1 MHLAGDPTVSF
12 SQQRVQSRKCQ
23 EGLRTMTKAFQK
35 AALVC
40 SLATFLAAGFAQ
52 EKQQAPEGASLPAD
66 DPFPAFPPTP
76 ARKAPNSSPDLPK
89 LVVGERWFYR
99 LSPHRMN
106 ACNPSGASTFS
117 VVVQSVGDD
126 GVTLKRG
133 SREIRLNS
141 SLGELQ
147 EVNSTRNVQDTF
159 NFPIVP
165 GKKWEQRMLVNSQ
178 INGPLRTDLTC
189 EHGPLEK
196 VSVPAGEFEAYRF
209 VCKGQWTNLT
219 FGNSDSATY
228 TYWYSPE
235 VKNFVKIEVLTWFRG
250 SYCADHET
258 VLLKFTQP

>member
-1 MHLAGDPTVSF
+1 VLGCTLPGDPTVSF

-35 AALVC
+35 AALAC

-76 ARKAPNSSPDLPK
+76 ASKAPNSSPDLPK

-117 VVVQSVGDD
+117 GVVQSVGDD
-126 GVTLKRG
+126 GITLKRG

-165 GKKWEQRMLVNSQ
+165 GKKMGTADARKFANQRSTA
-178 INGPLRTDLTC
+178 NGLDVR
-189 EHGPLEK
+189 
-196 VSVPAGEFEAYRF
+196 AR
-209 VCKGQWTNLT
+209 T
-219 FGNSDSATY
+219 FGKGISARRRIR
-228 TYWYSPE
+228 SIPICLQGA
-235 VKNFVKIEVLTWFRG
+235 VDQFDLRQFRLRHLHLLVLTRG
-250 SYCADHET
+250 QELRED
-258 VLLKFTQP
+258 